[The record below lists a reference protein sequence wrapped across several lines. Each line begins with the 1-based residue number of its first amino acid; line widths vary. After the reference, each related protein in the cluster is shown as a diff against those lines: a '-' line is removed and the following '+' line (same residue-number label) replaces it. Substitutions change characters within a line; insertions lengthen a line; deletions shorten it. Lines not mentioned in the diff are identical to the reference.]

1 MEEKLKY
8 PVLLVHGMG
17 FRDRKVFCY
26 WGRIPKLLEDMGCK
40 VFFGHQDA
48 TADIA
53 ANGAHLAKRIDEI
66 LEETGAERVN
76 IIAHS
81 KGGLDSR
88 YAISSLGMG
97 SKVATLTTIAT
108 PHNGSKTMDHLMK
121 IPQFLVKTGCFFTDF
136 WFRLLGDKRPRTY
149 KTLCSFTT
157 MPAQEFN
164 RENPDD
170 PQVYYQSYAFVM
182 QKPSSDMILWLANRV
197 VRHYEGENDG
207 LLPPESVK
215 WGHFRGTLRGVGKR
229 GVSHFDEIDFRRK
242 PLSKVKGDGVADILD
257 FYTGI
262 VEELAQK
269 GC

>member
-1 MEEKLKY
+1 MEEKFKY

-108 PHNGSKTMDHLMK
+108 PHNGSKTMDR
-121 IPQFLVKTGCFFTDF
+121 C
-136 WFRLLGDKRPRTY
+136 
-149 KTLCSFTT
+149 
-157 MPAQEFN
+157 
-164 RENPDD
+164 
-170 PQVYYQSYAFVM
+170 
-182 QKPSSDMILWLANRV
+182 SSDMPQPVSRMVRRMASSPRV
-197 VRHYEGENDG
+197 ASRETVA
-207 LLPPESVK
+207 S
-215 WGHFRGTLRGVGKR
+215 GKDA
-229 GVSHFDEIDFRRK
+229 S
-242 PLSKVKGDGVADILD
+242 
-257 FYTGI
+257 
-262 VEELAQK
+262 
-269 GC
+269 